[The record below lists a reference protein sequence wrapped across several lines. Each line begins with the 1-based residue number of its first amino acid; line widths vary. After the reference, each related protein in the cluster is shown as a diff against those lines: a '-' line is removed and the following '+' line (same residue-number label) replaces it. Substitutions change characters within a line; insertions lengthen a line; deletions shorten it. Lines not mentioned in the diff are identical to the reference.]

1 MPTAGQIVTQSFPL
15 PTIDPTAA
23 QFVAD
28 GIAQNRGLQNTA
40 FADLTSKIE
49 AVTAALSGL
58 GSAPMSAIT
67 LPTLASHIDPFSDP
81 AVPSQLTV
89 TPVFPDA
96 NAILAVNPNFG
107 TEPGYMSFLLDDLKT
122 TLSDLVLGT
131 KFTGTDPAVLQQL
144 WDQGR
149 ERTAR
154 VTQGKIDDI
163 VRITARSGWNVAT
176 GDEQEEIFRAMDAQ
190 VAQDISESRTISVAE
205 ADLQQKNFQF
215 SITQAIALES
225 MLSNLYDALEKR
237 LLEAEKTRI
246 ESLNEINKI
255 STEVYKSRID
265 AESTRV
271 QAVLQY
277 NKINAEVY
285 TAEVQAEVAK
295 IGAQV
300 AVQTAELTYEGKKAD
315 INIAVVNANTA
326 TFLAQKELAIGTL
339 RTLAQVYSQ
348 LVASFGSAVNYGANV
363 SGSSSTSDSISYSAS
378 DSHSVSVSQNI

>member
-1 MPTAGQIVTQSFPL
+1 MADPVSNFPS
-15 PTIDPTAA
+15 PIPDHTAA
-23 QFVAD
+23 DFVGQ
-28 GIAQNRGLQNTA
+28 GIILNRGLQSQA
-40 FADLTSKIE
+40 FADLTGKIE

-58 GSAPMSAIT
+58 GGAPMSVVT
-67 LPTLASHIDPFSDP
+67 LPSLTSHIDPFSDP

-107 TEPGYMSFLLDDLKT
+107 TEPGYMSYLLDDVKA

-131 KFTGTDPAVLQQL
+131 KFAGTDPAVLQQL

-190 VAQDISESRTISVAE
+190 VAQDITESRTISVAE

-225 MLSNLYDALEKR
+225 LTSNLYDALEKR

-246 ESLNEINKI
+246 ESINEINKI

-285 TAEVQAEVAK
+285 TAEVGAEVAK
-295 IGAQV
+295 IEAQV

-315 INIAVVNANTA
+315 INIAVYNANTA

-363 SGSSSTSDSISYSAS
+363 SGSNSFSESNSTSQSAS
-378 DSHSVSVSQNI
+378 WSHSVSQNI